1 MSILKVGYGQTNIT
15 PPMGIE
21 IDGYFIP
28 RIADGVL
35 DELEATAVAIDL
47 DGKRVILITLDIL
60 DTNQEYCNELRAAI
74 EKATGVAADAVFIHS
89 THTHTGPMLSD
100 DSNSELSAF
109 YTDFLFRRIVD
120 VAGFALADL
129 KPAKMGFGIGQAPNV
144 AFVRRFRMK
153 DGSVRTN
160 PGVNNPDIVAPIGEI
175 DERVSVVRF
184 DRDGAETVVLV
195 NFANHPD
202 VVGGCKISADWPG
215 MVRRTVEQAIDNTK
229 CLCFNGAQGDINHVN
244 VHPKA
249 GDFNGM
255 FIDFDDVSRG
265 YSHAKYIARVVTGGV
280 LQVYDKVEYTDVDD
294 IDYMVKRVELPS
306 QMPSPEELP
315 EAIRINEL
323 HKAGRD
329 DELPYEGMMLTTVVA
344 EAGRMVNLMNGPEA
358 FGMPVSGIK
367 IGPVAF
373 IGLPGE
379 PFNGIGRAIKDTK
392 GYGLI
397 VPCCLTNGGEGY
409 FPMQDA
415 YDEGGYEARSSFFK
429 AGVAEHLIREAKAML
444 ENMEK

>member
-1 MSILKVGYGQTNIT
+1 MNVLKVGYGQTNIT

-35 DELEATAVAIDL
+35 DELEATAVAIEL
-47 DGKRVILITLDIL
+47 DGKRVVLITLDIL
-60 DTNQEYCNELRAAI
+60 DTNQYYCTELREAI
-74 EKATGVAADAVFIHS
+74 EQATGVAADAVFIHS

-100 DSNSELSAF
+100 DSDSELCAF
-109 YTDFLFRRIVD
+109 YTDFLRRRIVD
-120 VAGFALADL
+120 VASFALSDL
-129 KPAKMGFGIGQAPNV
+129 KPAKMGFGTGIAPNV

-280 LQVYDKVEYTDVDD
+280 LQIYDKVEYADVND
-294 IDYMVKRVELPS
+294 IDYMVKKVELPS
-306 QMPSPEELP
+306 QMPSLEELP
-315 EAIRINEL
+315 EAIRINEI

-329 DELPYEGMMLTTVVA
+329 EELPYEGMMLTTVVA
-344 EAGRMVNLMNGPEA
+344 EAGRMVKLMNGPKS
-358 FGMPVSGIK
+358 FGMPISGIK

-397 VPCCLTNGGEGY
+397 IPCCLTNGGEGY

-415 YDEGGYEARSSFFK
+415 YDEGGYEARSSIFK
-429 AGVAEHLIREAKAML
+429 AGVAEHLIEEAKVML
-444 ENMEK
+444 EKMEK